1 MLSGPNGLGHLAPLL
16 GVWAALLLAGCD
28 GTGVPVPDGL
38 EPATATPVPVP
49 TPAMP
54 EMEID
59 GVRTSRAGPFVQLTE
74 KAGGRVLPIW
84 IGLLEARA
92 IALKIEGIPLSRPM
106 TQDLLDSIIE
116 RLGGRVA
123 HVIITD
129 LSEGTFY
136 AKIVISKDGEILEID
151 SRPSDALALA
161 LRAGVP
167 IYADESV
174 LERAGVLIGSLNGA
188 SFN

>member
-1 MLSGPNGLGHLAPLL
+1 MPSRPNGLGHLAPLL
-16 GVWAALLLAGCD
+16 GIWATLLVVGCGGG
-28 GTGVPVPDGL
+28 GTSTPGVADS
-38 EPATATPVPVP
+38 ATATPVPVP

-59 GVRTSRAGPFVQLTE
+59 GIRTSQAGPFVQLSE
-74 KAGGRVLPIW
+74 KAGGRILPIW

-92 IALKIEGIPLSRPM
+92 IALKLEEIPLSRPM
-106 TQDLLDSIIE
+106 TQDLLDSIIA

-123 HVIITD
+123 HIIVTD
-129 LSEGTFY
+129 LLEGTFY
-136 AKIVISKDGEILEID
+136 AKIVITKDGETLEID

-167 IYADESV
+167 IYVDESV
-174 LERAGVLIGSLNGA
+174 LEQAGVLIGSMNGA